1 MIWQIAIDGPA
12 GAGKSTIAKILAKNL
27 GFEYLDTGAMYRAAT
42 VKALRLGIDL
52 FDESKYDFIL
62 TTSIDIINGD
72 IYLDGENVTDLIRT
86 LEVSNNV
93 STVCKYKIVRDKM
106 VDLQREIANS
116 KNIVMDGRDIGT
128 VVLPNANVKIF
139 LTATPEVRAMR
150 RMLERQENGTNT
162 QTLEETIKEISDRD
176 YRDSHREISPLAQ
189 AHDAT
194 VIDSSQLS
202 INEVVEEITR
212 LIRERGCNMEDVKQV
227 NEVAEETAKEEK
239 VAEEATVE
247 AQEAATQE
255 APVES
260 ADEAQ
265 KSDELRELQLVEGV
279 VIDQIESK
287 PEFTDKDGNVRK
299 GKEAKILFQLSN
311 GQEGYLLMKDAA
323 GVTDEEE
330 LFYNFE
336 IDQPKQLI
344 VKKVYPDGGKVLLST
359 VLLEKRENLKKYQE
373 VIDNHGTIV
382 AKVLKNINVG
392 LILDHD
398 GYSCLLPTSQ
408 IDPKEDMETIIG
420 KEITV
425 SPIRVDYNRIRLI
438 VSEKVAS
445 AIKEREEKEA
455 FIATVKVGNV
465 YEGTVKNIES
475 YGAFVELEKGVE
487 GLLHISE
494 IEHNRIVKVE
504 KVLKTGDKVKVQ
516 VIKVEDGHI
525 GLSRKA
531 LIPNYWQ
538 EFVDATEVGN
548 VVKGTVAEINN
559 SGVVINL
566 NEHIQGFLPKS
577 ETSWERDSNINDLFQ
592 VGQELELKVIEL
604 DSAKKRIILSL
615 KQLTENP
622 WEVLKLQ
629 PNDEVNCKVV
639 GTIEVG
645 VRLNVEGAS
654 GFLPN
659 NNMGDKKEFAV
670 GEEFKAK
677 VRVFDPEKHKLIVT
691 LREEA
696 PRPKFNNGPKRSQK
710 ADTQGN
716 VLKSEDK
723 VSNTLG
729 DFINLE
735 DFK

>member
-1 MIWQIAIDGPA
+1 MNWQIAIDGPA

-52 FDESKYDFIL
+52 FDESKYDFIN
-62 TTSIDIINGD
+62 TTTIDFINND
-72 IYLDGENVTDLIRT
+72 IYLDGENVTGLIRT

-93 STVCKYKIVRDKM
+93 STVCKYKIVRDRM
-106 VDLQREIANS
+106 VELQRMIAES

-128 VVLPNANVKIF
+128 VVLPNAQLKVF
-139 LTATPEVRAMR
+139 LTASTEVRAKR
-150 RMLERQENGTNT
+150 RMLERQENGTNI
-162 QTLEETIKEISDRD
+162 QSLEETIKEISDRD
-176 YRDSHREISPLAQ
+176 YRDSHREISPLAK

-202 INEVVEEITR
+202 INEVVSEITR
-212 LIRERGCNMEDVKQV
+212 LIRERGCNMEDVKQI
-227 NEVAEETAKEEK
+227 NEVAEQAAEEK
-239 VAEEATVE
+239 VAEEATV
-247 AQEAATQE
+247 ATEEVATEE
-255 APVES
+255 APVEVVTE
-260 ADEAQ
+260 EA
-265 KSDELRELQLVEGV
+265 KKEELRELQLVEGV
-279 VIDQIESK
+279 VVDQIESK
-287 PEFTDKDGNVRK
+287 PEYTDKDGNVK
-299 GKEAKILFQLSN
+299 KAKEAKILFELSN
-311 GQEGYLLMKDAA
+311 GQEGYLLLKDAA
-323 GVTDEEE
+323 GITDEED

-336 IDQPKQLI
+336 IDQTKQLV
-344 VKKVYPDGGKVLLST
+344 VKKIYPDGGKVLLST
-359 VLLEKRENLKKYQE
+359 VLLEKRENLKKFQE

-382 AKVLKNINVG
+382 AKVVKNINVG
-392 LILDHD
+392 LILDHE
-398 GYSCLLPTSQ
+398 GYSCLLPTTQ
-408 IDPKEDMETIIG
+408 IDATEDMETIIG
-420 KEITV
+420 KEISV

-438 VSEKVAS
+438 VSQKVAT
-445 AIKEREEKEA
+445 AIKERAEKEA
-455 FIATVKVGNV
+455 FAATVQVGNV

-475 YGAFVELEKGVE
+475 YGAFVELGQGVE

-504 KVLKTGDKVKVQ
+504 KVLKTGDKVQVK

-538 EFVDATEVGN
+538 EFVDATELGQ
-548 VVKGTVAEINN
+548 VVKGTVTEINN
-559 SGVVINL
+559 SGVVVAL
-566 NEHIQGFLPKS
+566 NEHIQAFLPKS
-577 ETSWERDSNINDLFQ
+577 ETSWERDTNINDLFQ

-604 DSAKKRIILSL
+604 DSNKKRIILSA

-629 PNDEVNCKVV
+629 PNDVVTCKVV
-639 GTIEVG
+639 STIEVG
-645 VRLNVEGAS
+645 VKLNISGAS

-659 NNMGDKKEFAV
+659 SNKGNKEEFV
-670 GEEFKAK
+670 PGEEFEAK
-677 VRVFDPEKHKLIVT
+677 VRVFDPEKHKLVVT

-696 PRPKFNNGPKRSQK
+696 PRPKTITKRAPK

-716 VLKSEDK
+716 VLKSEDR

-729 DFINLE
+729 DFINLD

>member
-1 MIWQIAIDGPA
+1 MVWQIAIDGPA

-27 GFEYLDTGAMYRAAT
+27 NFEYLDTGAMYRAAT

-52 FDESKYDFIL
+52 FDESKYDFITS
-62 TTSIDIINGD
+62 TTIDFINGD
-72 IYLDGENVTDLIRT
+72 IYLDGENVTNLIRT

-106 VDLQREIANS
+106 VELQRKIANS

-128 VVLPNANVKIF
+128 VVLPNANLKIF

-202 INEVVEEITR
+202 INEVVERITS
-212 LIRERGCNMEDVKQV
+212 LVRERGCNMEDVKQV

-247 AQEAATQE
+247 TNEVATQE

-260 ADEAQ
+260 TDEA
-265 KSDELRELQLVEGV
+265 KKPEELRELQLVEGV

-287 PEFTDKDGNVRK
+287 PEYTDKDGNVK
-299 GKEAKILFQLSN
+299 KAKEAKILFQLSN

-323 GVTDEEE
+323 GITDEED

-336 IDQPKQLI
+336 IDQTKQLI
-344 VKKVYPDGGKVLLST
+344 VKKIYPDGGKVLLST

-373 VIDNHGTIV
+373 VIDNHGTID

-392 LILDHD
+392 LILDHE

-420 KEITV
+420 KVITV

-438 VSEKVAS
+438 VSEKVAT
-445 AIKEREEKEA
+445 AIKERAEKEA

-538 EFVDATEVGN
+538 DFVDGTEVGK

-559 SGVVINL
+559 SGVVITL
-566 NEHIQGFLPKS
+566 TDHIQGFLPKS
-577 ETSWERDSNINDLFQ
+577 ETSWERDSNINELFQ

-604 DSAKKRIILSL
+604 DSAKKRIILSA
-615 KQLTENP
+615 KQLTDNP

-629 PNDEVNCKVV
+629 PNDEVNCKVI

-659 NNMGDKKEFAV
+659 SNMGDKKEFTP

-677 VRVFDPEKHKLIVT
+677 VRAFDPEKHKLIVT
-691 LREEA
+691 LREET
-696 PRPKFNNGPKRSQK
+696 PRPKTNTPKRAPK

-723 VSNTLG
+723 VSHTLG
-729 DFINLE
+729 DFINLD